1 MKGDSS
7 VEKRNFEANAALK
20 QVCDKRYPPVL
31 FHKKEVSEGARG
43 IVGDDLSKAIL
54 SANHKIVGVVFNA
67 IDDRL
72 SSAQQVREDWT
83 INRISPLGAVLKL
96 ARDSGRV
103 VILAS
108 DHGHV
113 WHRPEAKLCSGN
125 AGSRWR
131 SHEWRVQDGEIAITG
146 NRVREENGSRT
157 VIVPWLETIYYG
169 KQQNGY
175 HGGATPQEMV
185 SPLVILMDKTSTY
198 SGLFP
203 CEYPKPEWWSAPPV
217 ASRPVEERIRSG
229 RSWFGPSGPEVSST
243 TNTRRMRSRSC

>member
-1 MKGDSS
+1 
-7 VEKRNFEANAALK
+7 
-20 QVCDKRYPPVL
+20 L
-31 FHKKEVSEGARG
+31 FHKKEVSEGSRG

-83 INRISPLGAVLKL
+83 IDRISPLGAVLKL

-103 VILAS
+103 VIVAS

-113 WHRPEAKLCSGN
+113 WHRPEAKLCSGD
-125 AGSRWR
+125 AGSRRR
-131 SHEWRVQDGEIAITG
+131 SPTADVEDGEIAITG
-146 NRVREENGSRT
+146 SRVREEHGSRT
-157 VIVPWLETIYYG
+157 VVVPWVETIYYG

-175 HGGATPQEMV
+175 HGGATPQEMI
-185 SPLVILMDKTSTY
+185 SPLVILTDKTS
-198 SGLFP
+198 SFSSLFE

-217 ASRPVEERIRSG
+217 ASPMVEEPHTPVAVAVSKWPKGLFDDQFDEDAMPPVTPI
-229 RSWFGPSGPEVSST
+229 PSVPQA
-243 TNTRRMRSRSC
+243 RMASVA